1 MAIKLQDKTRV
12 TAPDS
17 DFPYGDIKD
26 STPGTPGTPVN
37 KFIYGDFHQF
47 FAKISAIAGIVL
59 NGLYDSAYSG
69 FQYFQALLGLG
80 FKYYTDPIIL
90 GLLGS
95 YTQGD
100 VIILNGVVITLS
112 NSNNTATWTKG
123 DIYYCPDTTKPGK
136 VYKVAAGT
144 TTKSSGV
151 FLYSITDE
159 EDCLIQITHG
169 TSGTGIANYL
179 AGTVKLLE
187 DVMSGA
193 WVSISSG
200 SLLNGWIF
208 SSNGYLQY
216 KKDVFNNVHVRG
228 YVQAP
233 ASSTNTIMANI
244 PVGNRPHG
252 SSSSLVSFDAE
263 MFISREIGSGTYI
276 GGQLNVNGDLSVNA
290 ITGGGGI
297 TANETCAFQ
306 FCFSAKQ

>member
-1 MAIKLQDKTRV
+1 MAIKLEDKTRV

-17 DFPYGDIKD
+17 DFIYGDIKD
-26 STPGTPGTPVN
+26 TTPGTPGTPMN
-37 KFIYGDFHQF
+37 KFVYGDFHQF
-47 FAKISAIAGIVL
+47 FAKMSDIVGIVL

-123 DIYYCPDTTKPGK
+123 DIYYNPDTTKPGK

-151 FLYSITDE
+151 FLFTITDD

-169 TSGTGIANYL
+169 TSGTGIADYNASTVKKL
-179 AGTVKLLE
+179 TKVMAGT
-187 DVMSGA
+187 
-193 WVSISSG
+193 WVDI
-200 SLLNGWIF
+200 
-208 SSNGYLQY
+208 
-216 KKDVFNNVHVRG
+216 
-228 YVQAP
+228 
-233 ASSTNTIMANI
+233 
-244 PVGNRPHG
+244 
-252 SSSSLVSFDAE
+252 SSSLINGFTATNFIRYKIDFFGNVTIQGSVS
-263 MFISREIGSGTYI
+263 SGVSSGT
-276 GGQLNVNGDLSVNA
+276 DF
-290 ITGGGGI
+290 ITGLPAAIRLPSTSSGAFYFPARSNDFGREYTIELNNSFTGNLAVYKTTQTTQ
-297 TANETCAFQ
+297 TAIPDNIQFQ
-306 FCFSAKQ
+306 FMFSYSIL